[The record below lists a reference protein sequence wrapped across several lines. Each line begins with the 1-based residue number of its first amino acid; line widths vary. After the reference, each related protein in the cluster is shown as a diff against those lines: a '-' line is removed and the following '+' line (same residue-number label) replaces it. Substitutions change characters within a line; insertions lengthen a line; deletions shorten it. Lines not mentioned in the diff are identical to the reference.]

1 MIAALFTLIPFCPS
15 NPLSLL
21 NNICHKTLLLST
33 PYRPLESASQLKDY
47 LETMYSIA
55 AQYDRPPMYPVTIVC
70 NGIDGGLQGTD
81 ILGRIFSG
89 IVASRGNKPCYDM
102 GQSSFPSETEEGWN
116 WQVMHSYMISI
127 CFFSIAI
134 IEKQ

>member
-1 MIAALFTLIPFCPS
+1 
-15 NPLSLL
+15 
-21 NNICHKTLLLST
+21 
-33 PYRPLESASQLKDY
+33 
-47 LETMYSIA
+47 MYSIA

-89 IVASRGNKPCYDM
+89 IVASRGNKSCYDM